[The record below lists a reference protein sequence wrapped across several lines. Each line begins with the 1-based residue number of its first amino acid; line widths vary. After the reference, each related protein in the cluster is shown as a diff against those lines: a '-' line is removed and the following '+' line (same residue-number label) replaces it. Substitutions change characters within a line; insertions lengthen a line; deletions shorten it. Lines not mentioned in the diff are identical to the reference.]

1 MESPSAVGAGFVEA
15 GGCLLIGRCACAKGG
30 CRDMRPA
37 AHLLFLRR
45 QEKKAKEGDPQSAT
59 PALRY
64 GANLRRGGCGVRR
77 GTRFAA
83 AQRRSDSHGESDH
96 EARALRRACHPT
108 TAPPQAQPAG
118 GEHPN
123 SHSGRRCARPGQSCA
138 QRVALAPA
146 KWGRAQRRPEWMFA
160 PHPLCMRRGA
170 QRPADQGSR
179 LSERSAAQRVRARPR
194 WTRAP
199 QVARSEAQGRRQWGR
214 LFFGDFLLAKQK
226 KVTAPPGAL
235 PGSRPMQRHE
245 AKSASKAYR
254 KSATSY
260 KNRSTHHTAPRRARH
275 RCAHPSNVK

>member
-1 MESPSAVGAGFVEA
+1 
-15 GGCLLIGRCACAKGG
+15 
-30 CRDMRPA
+30 MRPA

-96 EARALRRACHPT
+96 EAWALRRPCSPRNRPDAGAASRGW
-108 TAPPQAQPAG
+108 TA
-118 GEHPN
+118 EHPN
-123 SHSGRRCARPGQSCA
+123 IRSGRRCARPGNNCA
-138 QRVALAPA
+138 QREALAPA

-214 LFFGDFLLAKQK
+214 LFFAYFLLAKQK
-226 KVTAPPGAL
+226 KVSRPPGRQ
-235 PGSRPMQRHE
+235 PGSRPQPRHR
-245 AKSASKAYR
+245 AKKTSSSYKT
-254 KSATSY
+254 SATSY
-260 KNRSTHHTAPRRARH
+260 KNRSIHHTPPLRARH
-275 RCAHPSNVK
+275 LSAHPSNVK

>member
-1 MESPSAVGAGFVEA
+1 
-15 GGCLLIGRCACAKGG
+15 
-30 CRDMRPA
+30 MRPA

-96 EARALRRACHPT
+96 EARALRRACSPRNRPDAGAASRGW
-108 TAPPQAQPAG
+108 TA
-118 GEHPN
+118 EHPN
-123 SHSGRRCARPGQSCA
+123 IRSGRRCARPGNNCA
-138 QRVALAPA
+138 QREALAPA

-179 LSERSAAQRVRARPR
+179 LSERSEFERDPAGREHRRLPRSAAQGTQTVGSPSFAFFS
-194 WTRAP
+194 W
-199 QVARSEAQGRRQWGR
+199 RR
-214 LFFGDFLLAKQK
+214 K
-226 KVTAPPGAL
+226 KRRCPAGGTSRQTA
-235 PGSRPMQRHE
+235 
-245 AKSASKAYR
+245 SAKAYSQI
-254 KSATSY
+254 K
-260 KNRSTHHTAPRRARH
+260 P
-275 RCAHPSNVK
+275 